1 MATGP
6 AEKPTRK
13 ENEAI
18 SDKKQKTARKKEEA
32 FLVPPATLCVQCK
45 KELCDPHLLCCMH
58 SVCRECL
65 LAVKQQDGCLQCPK
79 CNSNATCALEDPPRG
94 MKTCESVRSQ
104 CVPVRNGPLCRY
116 IEGCKIIQ
124 LVRRGSP
131 TVVCG
136 NTSCKTS
143 GAKAVAFCVDC
154 WKFFCSV
161 CLDSHQ
167 LIIDNHAVKSIEE
180 LASADLNQMPN
191 LETVFM
197 KDAVPYSCPQHSGE
211 VLMWHCEGCGTLMC
225 HACALD
231 KGPHCPK
238 YLDPSVSQRHR
249 QSLKLSQ
256 QVVGAARKVYQKEKE
271 ELETQSNAV
280 DQSREKALEDA
291 HRLFERARIA
301 IAQRE
306 EEVCEEITVA
316 CNQKKGLISERA
328 KSCSDEEDALSTAH
342 TTLSLLRAQGSNH
355 EVISIQSVVQAKALA
370 TTVKVREEQLR
381 PHMSPVVCIVALNE
395 QTLLSAIKEFGHVQR
410 GASPKECTLAGV
422 KALLYPKPVSFTL
435 TTLDSSRVACSGGGE
450 RVQAFLRPAQ
460 PLPGVAIRAE
470 VEDSGGGQ
478 YQVVFRMVYTGKCQL
493 SVLVNG
499 EHIKGGPFTVRF
511 EDGPA
516 ELLQGQWMSKKS
528 TQEIQKLQASKGVL
542 NLPHQCYGTWGVA
555 VSPNGT
561 CFVSDRN
568 RPLIHVFD
576 AERNHVRTFG
586 QPGTGPGQ
594 LSDPRGL
601 ATTADGLLLVTN
613 YSNHCVDIFREDG
626 TFTWRIGQ
634 GQLSRPID
642 VAVHAN
648 GQVYVAD
655 SRNHRVTV
663 LTQDGQLVHTFG
675 SRGSGAGQFSYPY
688 GIAVSPDGQ
697 VYVSDYSNGRVQIF
711 TADGTYV
718 RAFGQHQL
726 NGPRPGIHHSRTR
739 PRYFCSYGP
748 RGLTF
753 TTQGNVVVVSSVN
766 SRVPIF
772 NLEGQLVHTL
782 NVGSGPN
789 GICFDQNGDL
799 LVAGNKQV
807 DIF

>member
-13 ENEAI
+13 ENGAF
-18 SDKKQKTARKKEEA
+18 SGKKQKTARKKEEEV
-32 FLVPPATLCVQCK
+32 FLAPPDTLCVQCK

-65 LAVKQQDGCLQCPK
+65 LAVKQQDGRLQCPK
-79 CNSNATCALEDPPRG
+79 CNNNATCALEDPPRG
-94 MKTCESVRSQ
+94 MKTCEAVRSQ

-116 IEGCKIIQ
+116 IEGRKIIQ

-143 GAKAVAFCVDC
+143 GAEAVAFCADC

-161 CLDSHQ
+161 CLDGHQ
-167 LIIDNHAVKSIEE
+167 LMSDLTGNHTVKSIED
-180 LASADLNQMPN
+180 LASADLDQMSDAA
-191 LETVFM
+191 TVFM
-197 KDAVPYSCPQHSGE
+197 KNAVPHSCPQHCGE
-211 VLMWHCEGCGTLMC
+211 VLKWHCEGCDTLMC

-238 YLDPSVSQRHR
+238 FLDPSVSQRHR

-256 QVVGAARKVYQKEKE
+256 QVVGAARKVYQKGKE

-280 DQSREKALEDA
+280 DRSRGKALEDA
-291 HRLFERARIA
+291 HRLFERARTA
-301 IAQRE
+301 ITQRE
-306 EEVCEEITVA
+306 EKMCEEITAA

-342 TTLSLLRAQGSNH
+342 TALSLLRAQGSNH

-381 PHMSPVVCIVALNE
+381 PHVSPVVCIVPLNE
-395 QTLLSAIKEFGHVQR
+395 QALLSAIKEFGHVQR

-422 KALLYPKPVSFTL
+422 KERLDPKPVAFTL

-460 PLPGVAIRAE
+460 PLPGVAIRAK

-478 YQVVFRMVYTGKCQL
+478 YHVVFRVVYTGKCEL
-493 SVLVNG
+493 SVQVNG
-499 EHIKGGPFTVRF
+499 EHIKGSPFTVRF
-511 EDGPA
+511 EDEPA
-516 ELLQGQWMSKKS
+516 VFLQGQWVSEKS

-542 NLPHQCYGTWGVA
+542 NFPQQLNHIWGMA

-561 CFVSDRN
+561 CFVSDCN
-568 RPLIHVFD
+568 SHLIHVFD

-586 QPGTGPGQ
+586 QYGTGAGQ
-594 LSDPRGL
+594 LNGPRGL
-601 ATTADGLLLVTN
+601 ATTADGLLFVAN

-626 TFTWRIGQ
+626 TFVRRIGH
-634 GQLSRPID
+634 GQLRPPMD
-642 VAVHAN
+642 VTVHAN

-655 SRNHRVTV
+655 NGNHCVTV
-663 LTQDGQLVHTFG
+663 LTQDGQLVRTFG
-675 SRGSGAGQFSYPY
+675 SQGSGAGQFSNPH

-697 VYVSDYSNGRVQIF
+697 VYVSEYTNRRVQVF
-711 TADGTYV
+711 TADGTYI
-718 RAFGQHQL
+718 RAFGQGQL
-726 NGPRPGIHHSRTR
+726 N
-739 PRYFCSYGP
+739 YP

-753 TTQGNVVVVSSVN
+753 TTQGNVVVASYGNSGVSF
-766 SRVPIF
+766 F
-772 NLEGQLVHTL
+772 NPEGQLVHTL
-782 NVGSGPN
+782 NVASYA
-789 GICFDQNGDL
+789 ICFDQNGDL
-799 LVAGNKQV
+799 LVAEDRQV
-807 DIF
+807 EIF

>member
-6 AEKPTRK
+6 AEKPKRK

-18 SDKKQKTARKKEEA
+18 PDKKQKTAREKEEEA

-65 LAVKQQDGCLQCPK
+65 LAVKQQDGRLQCPK
-79 CNSNATCALEDPPRG
+79 CNNNATCALVDPPRG
-94 MKTCESVRSQ
+94 MKTCKAVRSQ
-104 CVPVRNGPLCRY
+104 CVPVRNGSLCRY
-116 IEGCKIIQ
+116 IEGRKIIQ

-136 NTSCKTS
+136 NTCCKTS
-143 GAKAVAFCVDC
+143 EAEAVVFCVDC
-154 WKFFCSV
+154 WTFFCSA
-161 CLDSHQ
+161 CHDCHQ
-167 LIIDNHAVKSIEE
+167 VMGDLSRNHTVKSMEE
-180 LASADLNQMPN
+180 LVSADLDQMSDGV
-191 LETVFM
+191 TMFM
-197 KDAVPYSCPQHSGE
+197 KNSVPHGCPQHCGE
-211 VLMWHCEGCGTLMC
+211 VLKWHCEGCDTLMC

-249 QSLKLSQ
+249 QSLKLAQ
-256 QVVGAARKVYQKEKE
+256 QVVGAARKVYQKGKE

-280 DQSREKALEDA
+280 DQSRERALEDA
-291 HRLFERARIA
+291 HCLFERARTA

-306 EEVCEEITVA
+306 EEVCEEITAA
-316 CNQKKGLISERA
+316 CNQKKGLMSERA

-370 TTVKVREEQLR
+370 TTIKVREEQLH
-381 PHMSPVVCIVALNE
+381 PQVSPVVCIVPLNE
-395 QTLLSAIKEFGHVQR
+395 QALLSAIKEFGHVQW

-422 KALLYPKPVSFTL
+422 KERLDPKPVAFTL

-450 RVQAFLRPAQ
+450 RVQAFLRPAR

-478 YQVVFRMVYTGKCQL
+478 YQVVFRVVYTGKCEL

-499 EHIKGGPFTVRF
+499 DHIKGSPFTVTF
-511 EDGPA
+511 VEPA
-516 ELLQGQWMSKKS
+516 MFLQGQWVFNKS

-542 NLPHQCYGTWGVA
+542 NFPQQPNCTWGMA
-555 VSPNGT
+555 VSSNGT
-561 CFVSDRN
+561 CFVSDHN
-568 RPLIHVFD
+568 SHLIHVFD

-586 QPGTGPGQ
+586 QRGTGAGQ
-594 LSDPRGL
+594 LSNPIGL

-613 YSNHCVDIFREDG
+613 YSNSCVDIFREDG
-626 TFTWRIGQ
+626 TFIRRIGQ
-634 GQLSRPID
+634 GELSRPMD

-655 SRNHRVTV
+655 YGNPRVTV
-663 LTQDGQLVHTFG
+663 LTQDGQLVRTFG
-675 SRGSGAGQFSYPY
+675 SQGSGAGQFSYPC

-697 VYVSDYSNGRVQIF
+697 VYVSDYINRRVQVF
-711 TADGTYV
+711 TADGTYI
-718 RAFGQHQL
+718 RAFGQGQL
-726 NGPRPGIHHSRTR
+726 N
-739 PRYFCSYGP
+739 GP

-753 TTQGNVVVVSSVN
+753 TTQENVVVASSGN
-766 SRVPIF
+766 RCASIF

-782 NVGSGPN
+782 NVGSNPFTV
-789 GICFDQNGDL
+789 CFDQNGDL
-799 LVAGNKQV
+799 LVAEGGKV
-807 DIF
+807 EIF

>member
-13 ENEAI
+13 KNEVI
-18 SDKKQKTARKKEEA
+18 SDKKQKTARKKEEEA

-65 LAVKQQDGCLQCPK
+65 LAVKQQDGRLQCPK
-79 CNSNATCALEDPPRG
+79 CSNNATCAIVDPPRG
-94 MKTCESVRSQ
+94 RKTCEAVRSQ

-116 IEGCKIIQ
+116 IEGRKIIQ

-136 NTSCKTS
+136 NPSCKTS
-143 GAKAVAFCVDC
+143 AAEAVAFCVDC

-161 CLDSHQ
+161 CLDGHQ
-167 LIIDNHAVKSIEE
+167 LMSDLTGNHTVKSIEE
-180 LASADLNQMPN
+180 LVSADLDQMSDAAAM
-191 LETVFM
+191 LM
-197 KDAVPYSCPQHSGE
+197 KKAVPHSCPQHCGE
-211 VLMWHCEGCGTLMC
+211 VLKWHCEGCDILMC

-238 YLDPSVSQRHR
+238 YLDLSLSQRHR

-256 QVVGAARKVYQKEKE
+256 QVVGAARKVYQKGKE
-271 ELETQSNAV
+271 VLETQSNAV
-280 DQSREKALEDA
+280 DRSREKALEDA
-291 HRLFERARIA
+291 HRLFERAHTA

-306 EEVCEEITVA
+306 EEVCEEITAA
-316 CNQKKGLISERA
+316 CNQKKDLISERA

-342 TTLSLLRAQGSNH
+342 TALSLLRAQGSNH

-370 TTVKVREEQLR
+370 TTVKVREEQLH
-381 PHMSPVVCIVALNE
+381 PHVSPVVCIVPLNE
-395 QTLLSAIKEFGHVQR
+395 QALLSAIKEFGHVQR

-422 KALLYPKPVSFTL
+422 TERLDPKPVSFTL

-450 RVQAFLRPAQ
+450 RVQVFLRPAQ

-478 YQVVFRMVYTGKCQL
+478 YQVVFRVVYTGKCEL

-499 EHIKGGPFTVRF
+499 DHIKGSPFTVGF
-511 EDGPA
+511 EDEPA
-516 ELLQGQWMSKKS
+516 VFLQGQWVSNKS
-528 TQEIQKLQASKGVL
+528 TEEIQELQASKGVL
-542 NLPHQCYGTWGVA
+542 NLPQQHNCTYGVA

-561 CFVSDRN
+561 CFVSDYSSH
-568 RPLIHVFD
+568 LIDVFD

-586 QPGTGPGQ
+586 QHGTGASQ
-594 LSDPRGL
+594 LSSPYGL
-601 ATTADGLLLVTN
+601 ATTADGLLFVTN
-613 YSNHCVDIFREDG
+613 YGNHCVDVFRENG
-626 TFTWRIGQ
+626 TFIRRIGQ
-634 GQLSRPID
+634 GQLSHPID
-642 VAVHAN
+642 VTVHAN

-655 SRNHRVTV
+655 CGNHRVTV
-663 LTQDGQLVHTFG
+663 LTQDGQLVRTFG
-675 SRGSGAGQFSYPY
+675 SEGSGAGQFSNPC

-697 VYVSDYSNGRVQIF
+697 VYVSDYKNNRVQVF
-711 TADGTYV
+711 TADGTYI
-718 RAFGQHQL
+718 RAFGQGQL
-726 NGPRPGIHHSRTR
+726 KR
-739 PRYFCSYGP
+739 P

-753 TTQGNVVVVSSVN
+753 TTQGNVVVASYGNRCVS
-766 SRVPIF
+766 IF

-782 NVGSGPN
+782 NVGSNPYTV
-789 GICFDQNGDL
+789 CFDQNGDL
-799 LVAGNKQV
+799 LVAEHTQV

>member
-18 SDKKQKTARKKEEA
+18 SDKKQKTARKKEEEA

-65 LAVKQQDGCLQCPK
+65 LAVKQQDGRLQCPK
-79 CNSNATCALEDPPRG
+79 CSNNATCALEDPPRG
-94 MKTCESVRSQ
+94 RKTCEAVRSK
-104 CVPVRNGPLCRY
+104 CVPVRNGTLCRY
-116 IEGCKIIQ
+116 IEGHKIIQ
-124 LVRRGSP
+124 LVRMGSP

-143 GAKAVAFCVDC
+143 AAEAVAFCVDC

-161 CLDSHQ
+161 CFDGHQ
-167 LIIDNHAVKSIEE
+167 LMSDLTGNHTVKSIEE
-180 LASADLNQMPN
+180 LISADLDQMSDAATM
-191 LETVFM
+191 LM
-197 KDAVPYSCPQHSGE
+197 KKAVPHSCPQHCGE
-211 VLMWHCEGCGTLMC
+211 VLKWHCEGCDTLMC

-249 QSLKLSQ
+249 QSLKLAQ
-256 QVVGAARKVYQKEKE
+256 QVVGAARKVYQKGKE

-291 HRLFERARIA
+291 HRLFERARTA

-306 EEVCEEITVA
+306 EEVCEEITAA

-342 TTLSLLRAQGSNH
+342 TALSLLHAQGSNH

-370 TTVKVREEQLR
+370 TTIKVREEQLR
-381 PHMSPVVCIVALNE
+381 PHVSPVVCIVPLNE
-395 QTLLSAIKEFGHVQR
+395 QTLLKAIKKFGHVQR

-422 KALLYPKPVSFTL
+422 KERLDPKPVSFTL

-450 RVQAFLRPAQ
+450 RVQAFLRPAR
-460 PLPGVAIRAE
+460 PLPGVAIRAK

-478 YQVVFRMVYTGKCQL
+478 YRVVFHVVYTGKCEL

-499 EHIKGGPFTVRF
+499 DHIRGSPFTVRLVK
-511 EDGPA
+511 PA
-516 ELLQGQWMSKKS
+516 VFLQGQWVSNKS

-542 NLPHQCYGTWGVA
+542 NLPRQHNHTWGVA

-561 CFVSDRN
+561 CFVSDYN
-568 RPLIHVFD
+568 SHLIHVFD
-576 AERNHVRTFG
+576 AERNHIRTFG
-586 QPGTGPGQ
+586 QRGAGPGQ
-594 LSDPRGL
+594 LSYPIGL
-601 ATTADGLLLVTN
+601 ATTADGVLLVTN
-613 YSNHCVDIFREDG
+613 YSNNCVDIFSETG
-626 TFTWRIGQ
+626 TFIRRIGQ
-634 GQLSRPID
+634 GELGCPVD

-655 SRNHRVTV
+655 YGNYCVTV
-663 LTQDGQLVHTFG
+663 LTQDGQLVRTFG
-675 SRGSGAGQFSYPY
+675 SHGSGAGQFRNPY

-697 VYVSDYSNGRVQIF
+697 VYVSDHSDYGKKGRMQVF

-718 RAFGQHQL
+718 RAFGQGQL
-726 NGPRPGIHHSRTR
+726 NGPRGI
-739 PRYFCSYGP
+739 
-748 RGLTF
+748 TF
-753 TTQGNVVVVSSVN
+753 TTQGNVVVARYGSRCVS
-766 SRVPIF
+766 IF

-782 NVGSGPN
+782 NVGSPPYTV
-789 GICFDQNGDL
+789 CFDQNGDL
-799 LVAGNKQV
+799 LVAEGGQV
-807 DIF
+807 EIF

>member
-6 AEKPTRK
+6 AEKPTKK
-13 ENEAI
+13 ENGAI

-32 FLVPPATLCVQCK
+32 FLVPPDTLCVQCK

-65 LAVKQQDGCLQCPK
+65 LAVKQQDGRLQCPK
-79 CNSNATCALEDPPRG
+79 CSNNATCALEDPPRG
-94 MKTCESVRSQ
+94 MKTCEAVKSQ

-116 IEGCKIIQ
+116 IEGRKIIQ

-143 GAKAVAFCVDC
+143 GAEAVAFCADC
-154 WKFFCSV
+154 WKFFCSG
-161 CLDSHQ
+161 CHDSHQ
-167 LIIDNHAVKSIEE
+167 VMSDFTGGHTVKSVEE
-180 LASADLNQMPN
+180 LTSADLDQMSDA
-191 LETVFM
+191 ETVFM
-197 KDAVPYSCPQHSGE
+197 KNAVPHSCPQHCGE
-211 VLMWHCEGCGTLMC
+211 VLKWHCEGCDTLMC

-249 QSLKLSQ
+249 QSLKLAQ
-256 QVVGAARKVYQKEKE
+256 QVVGDARKVYQKGKEK
-271 ELETQSNAV
+271 LETQSNAV

-291 HRLFERARIA
+291 HCLFERAHAA

-306 EEVCEEITVA
+306 EEVCEEITAA

-328 KSCSDEEDALSTAH
+328 KSCSDEENALSTAH
-342 TTLSLLRAQGSNH
+342 TTLSLLCAQGSNH

-370 TTVKVREEQLR
+370 TTVKVRGKQLH
-381 PHMSPVVCIVALNE
+381 PHVSPVVCIVPLNE
-395 QTLLSAIKEFGHVQR
+395 QTLLSAIKEFGHVQQ

-422 KALLYPKPVSFTL
+422 KERLDPKPVSFTL
-435 TTLDSSRVACSGGGE
+435 TTVDSSRVVCSGGGE

-460 PLPGVAIRAE
+460 PLPGVGIRAE

-478 YQVVFRMVYTGKCQL
+478 YRVVFRVVYTGKCEL

-499 EHIKGGPFTVRF
+499 EHIRGSPFTLRF
-511 EDGPA
+511 EDEPA
-516 ELLQGQWMSKKS
+516 VFLQGQWMSEKS
-528 TQEIQKLQASKGVL
+528 TQEIQKLQASKGGL
-542 NLPHQCYGTWGVA
+542 NLPHQCYDTWGVA

-561 CFVSDRN
+561 CFVSDYN
-568 RPLIHVFD
+568 RSLIHVFD

-586 QPGTGPGQ
+586 QQGTGAGQ
-594 LSDPRGL
+594 LNGPRGL
-601 ATTADGLLLVTN
+601 ATTADGLLFVAN
-613 YSNHCVDIFREDG
+613 YSNHCVDNFKEDG
-626 TFTWRIGQ
+626 TFIRRIGQ
-634 GQLSRPID
+634 GQLRHPVD

-655 SRNHRVTV
+655 NGYHRVTV
-663 LTQDGQLVHTFG
+663 FTQDGQLVHTFG
-675 SRGSGAGQFSYPY
+675 TQGCGAGQFSNPC

-697 VYVSDYSNGRVQIF
+697 VYVSEYSNNRVQVF
-711 TADGTYV
+711 TADGTYIRV
-718 RAFGQHQL
+718 FGQGQL
-726 NGPRPGIHHSRTR
+726 S
-739 PRYFCSYGP
+739 GP

-753 TTQGNVVVVSSVN
+753 TTQGSVVVASDNKCVSF
-766 SRVPIF
+766 F

-782 NVGSGPN
+782 NVGNSRPPYT
-789 GICFDQNGDL
+789 ICFDQNGDL
-799 LVAGNKQV
+799 LVAEGGQV
-807 DIF
+807 EIF